1 MHSKVEKKHPK
12 RLKRSNFLECARTIQ
27 KHLEIPSFDQDEDL
41 PTYQQFP
48 LWNAKAPVVVKDSI
62 PGIARKDNMSLQDLE
77 TKTSDFIN
85 TNYPSE
91 LWIRV
96 YTDGSAEG
104 AVRNGGGG
112 VFIEWLDGTKIEN
125 SLPTGIEEALALLS
139 TPKSYN
145 KNIVIL
151 SDANSVLQA
160 LYNPSNKEQNNLKAS
175 LLQLGLSAQ
184 QIGLQ
189 WLPGHCNIWGNT
201 RADQL
206 AKEGSQ
212 LKQLDEGSS
221 YAESKTLVKAAM
233 ARKWKRDHPDSDPSD
248 PIHGMTRSQQTIIFR
263 LCTGHNRLRQH
274 MYKRFN
280 VGDSEICSCGQA
292 PQNTVY
298 VLQTCSS
305 HIQLRARTWPNH
317 TPLEKKLYGT
327 TEEFALTVDY
337 IVTSGLTV

>member
-1 MHSKVEKKHPK
+1 
-12 RLKRSNFLECARTIQ
+12 
-27 KHLEIPSFDQDEDL
+27 
-41 PTYQQFP
+41 
-48 LWNAKAPVVVKDSI
+48 
-62 PGIARKDNMSLQDLE
+62 MSLQDLE

-96 YTDGSAEG
+96 YTDGSAEE

-112 VFIEWLDGTKIEN
+112 VLIEWLDGTKIEN
-125 SLPTGIEEALALLS
+125 SIPTGRHSTNYKAEAAAIEEAVALLHV
-139 TPKSYN
+139 PKSYN
-145 KNIVIL
+145 KNIVLL
-151 SDANSVLQA
+151 SDAKSVLQA
-160 LYNPSNKEQNNLKAS
+160 LHNPRNREHSNLKAS
-175 LLQLGLSAQ
+175 LLQLGLTAQ
-184 QIGLQ
+184 QIVLQ

-212 LKQLDEGSS
+212 LEQLDGGSS

-248 PIHGMTRSQQTIIFR
+248 PIHGMTRSQQTTIFR
-263 LCTGHNRLRQH
+263 LRTGHNRLRQH
-274 MYKRFN
+274 MYKRFK
-280 VGDSEICSCGQA
+280 VGDSEICPCGQA
-292 PQNTVY
+292 PQNTEH

-305 HIQLRARTWPNH
+305 HKQLRARTWPNH

-327 TEEFALTVDY
+327 TEELALTVDY
-337 IVTSGLTV
+337 IVASGLTV